1 MRLPVF
7 VLQNRE
13 QHEHEHEDAELRN
26 LKVGSDEWWS
36 RLQEEQKQIQLK
48 GSDILYISAK
58 DRADSI
64 S

>member
-1 MRLPVF
+1 MRLPLF

-13 QHEHEHEDAELRN
+13 QHEDEELQI

-48 GSDILYISAK
+48 GSDILYISAI
-58 DRADSI
+58 DRAD
-64 S
+64 